1 MELAG
6 KVAVVTGGAGGL
18 GRAVC
23 RRFAEEGARVTV
35 VDVAGDVEG
44 VARQVGGLGVV
55 ADIATADGVH
65 RAIAETEA
73 RHGPVDLYLSNAGIG
88 DGDGLS
94 RPEVWDT
101 LWQVHVMSHLH
112 ATRALLPSMLERG
125 EGYLVST
132 ASGAALTAD
141 PISAPY
147 SVTKHA
153 AFALAE
159 WLAMTYT
166 DRGIRV
172 SCFCPFAIRTPMLA
186 SAPTDADPNATGVE
200 GAIEPEEAA
209 EALLTGIRAE
219 EFLILSHPEALAYF
233 RSRATDHGRWLRA
246 MRRLARP

>member
-18 GRAVC
+18 GQAVC
-23 RRFAEEGARVTV
+23 RRFAADGARVTV
-35 VDVAGDVEG
+35 VDVAGDVDG
-44 VARQVGGLGVV
+44 LAREVGGIGVV
-55 ADIATADGVH
+55 ADISTADGV
-65 RAIAETEA
+65 RTAIAATEA
-73 RHGPVDLYLSNAGIG
+73 GHGPVDLWFSNAGIG

-94 RPEVWDT
+94 RPAVWDQ
-101 LWQVHVMSHLH
+101 LWQVHVMAHLH
-112 ATRALLPSMLERG
+112 ASQALLPSMIERG

-153 AFALAE
+153 ALALAE

-166 DRGIRV
+166 DRGVRV
-172 SCFCPFAIRTPMLA
+172 SCFCPFAINTPMLA
-186 SAPTDADPNATGVE
+186 QAPTDADPNATGVE

-209 EALLTGIRAE
+209 DALVAGLVAE
-219 EFLILSHPEALAYF
+219 EFLILSHPEALTYF
-233 RSRATDHGRWLRA
+233 QARANHHDKWLRA
-246 MRRLARP
+246 MRRMARP

>member
-1 MELAG
+1 MELVG

-18 GRAVC
+18 GQAVC
-23 RRFAEEGARVTV
+23 RRFAAEGAHVTV
-35 VDVAGDVEG
+35 VDVAGDVQGLAKE
-44 VARQVGGLGVV
+44 VGGIGVV
-55 ADIATADGVH
+55 ADVSTAAGV
-65 RAIAETEA
+65 RAAIAATEA
-73 RHGPVDLYLSNAGIG
+73 GPGPVDLWYSNAGIG

-94 RPEVWDT
+94 RPEVWDQ
-101 LWQVHVMSHLH
+101 LWQVHVMAHLH
-112 ATRALLPSMLERG
+112 ASQALLPAMIERG

-153 AFALAE
+153 ALALAE

-166 DRGIRV
+166 DRGVRV
-172 SCFCPFAIRTPMLA
+172 SCFCPFAINTPMLA

-209 EALLTGIRAE
+209 DALVAGLVAE
-219 EFLILSHPEALAYF
+219 EFLILSHPEALTYF
-233 RSRATDHGRWLRA
+233 QARANHHDKWLRA
-246 MRRLARP
+246 MRRMARP